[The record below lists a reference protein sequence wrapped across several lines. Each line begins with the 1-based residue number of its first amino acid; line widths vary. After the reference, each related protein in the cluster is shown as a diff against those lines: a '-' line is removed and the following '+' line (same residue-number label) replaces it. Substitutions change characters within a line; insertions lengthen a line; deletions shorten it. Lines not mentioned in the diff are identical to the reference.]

1 MYYELRTYTLD
12 PLKMA
17 DWLSLYQSHALEVQS
32 EHLGNLVGFF
42 TSEFGE
48 VNQVVHIW
56 GVCQPRRTHGT
67 PRSHGSGPP
76 LGRVLKAQSR
86 AGRGAALAVAN
97 AAAHRFFAAAVKLK
111 PSSNA

>member
-32 EHLGNLVGFF
+32 EHLGNLVGVFHQRVRR
-42 TSEFGE
+42 G
-48 VNQVVHIW
+48 QP
-56 GVCQPRRTHGT
+56 GGAYLGLCQPRRTHGT

>member
-17 DWLSLYQSHALEVQS
+17 DWLALYQSHALEVQS

-42 TSEFGE
+42 TSEFGD

-56 GVCQPRRTHGT
+56 AYESLDERIERR
-67 PRSHGSGPP
+67 
-76 LGRVLKAQSR
+76 
-86 AGRGAALAVAN
+86 AALYRDAQWLERFIPVAFPMLVRMESKLLMP
-97 AAAHRFFAAAVKLK
+97 AAFS
-111 PSSNA
+111 PIQ